1 MTARA
6 DRPALELRRVTAAGL
21 RDVDLS
27 WRAGES
33 LALVLDA
40 DPAPI
45 LDLLVGLREQTAGSI
60 AVAGVA
66 CSGRERRGLLRV
78 LPEQAS
84 AMLDG
89 RSLVSDLVGQS
100 LPSPDPL
107 AIERA
112 LERVG
117 LAHAHGARRAST
129 LSEPERT
136 RAALACVLVGEPD
149 GLVLAEPFA
158 ELAAADRWSL
168 LGILAR
174 EQRERACGL
183 LLLTRSPA
191 LAWALADRVAVL
203 VGGVLVELGPAA
215 SVLLDPAHPATR
227 DRVRAAGRADR
238 APEPP
243 QAWPLAAAPG
253 GPGCVYAASCDRA
266 RERCRAE
273 APSLGAAG
281 SALQQ
286 AACWY
291 PVERQ
296 PSIST

>member
-6 DRPALELRRVTAAGL
+6 DRPSLELRRVTSVGL
-21 RDVDLS
+21 VDVDLS
-27 WRAGES
+27 WSAGES

-45 LDLLVGLREQTAGSI
+45 LDLLVGLREQSAGSI
-60 AVAGVA
+60 TIAGAA

-78 LPEQAS
+78 LPEHAS

-89 RSLVSDLVGQS
+89 RSLVSDLVAQS
-100 LPSPDPL
+100 QRPPDP
-107 AIERA
+107 AAVERV

-117 LAHAHGARRAST
+117 LAHAHAARRASA

-149 GLVLAEPFA
+149 GVVLAEPFA
-158 ELAAADRWSL
+158 GLAAAERWSL
-168 LGILAR
+168 LGVLAR
-174 EQRERACGL
+174 EHRERGCGL

-203 VGGVLVELGPAA
+203 VAGVVVELGPVAN
-215 SVLLDPAHPATR
+215 VLLGPAHPATR
-227 DRVRAAGRADR
+227 DRVRAAGAVDR
-238 APEPP
+238 APEAP
-243 QAWPLAAAPG
+243 ATWPLAAARP
-253 GPGCVYAASCDRA
+253 GPGCVYAPSCDRA
-266 RERCRAE
+266 RARCCAE
-273 APSLGAAG
+273 TPSLAPAG

-286 AACWY
+286 AACRY
-291 PVERQ
+291 PVETQ
-296 PSIST
+296 PSTST